1 MPFTVTDFHDLVR
14 LLEEHSDWRT
24 ELRRVLLSQDLL
36 DLPRAVQELAVA
48 QRRTEEAITHLT
60 ERMERGFT
68 EAASERQGLRQDL
81 SQLGERVERG
91 FGEAAADR
99 QDIRAHIGQ
108 GFADAAD
115 DRQRIRERV
124 ELGFADAA
132 DDRQRIRERV
142 EQGFADAA
150 DDRQRIRERMGQGFA
165 DAAGDRQRIR
175 ERMGQGFAD
184 ATIDRRDMRRD
195 IGQLKGLGQEQFYRD
210 RAAAIFGRLLVQGYD
225 ATNQVADHL
234 QEARRLGV
242 ISDREYQDVLAAD
255 LLWGGQLRGG
265 RQPLVLVLEASWTVG
280 NADVERA
287 ASRAAVLRQAG
298 LKALPV
304 AAGQEWPPNTQDEA
318 RRAGVAIVQDG
329 TIDQES
335 WEAALARS

>member
-60 ERMERGFT
+60 ERME
-68 EAASERQGLRQDL
+68 
-81 SQLGERVERG
+81 
-91 FGEAAADR
+91 
-99 QDIRAHIGQ
+99 
-108 GFADAAD
+108 
-115 DRQRIRERV
+115 
-124 ELGFADAA
+124 LGFADAA
-132 DDRQRIRERV
+132 DDRQRIRERM
-142 EQGFADAA
+142 EL
-150 DDRQRIRERMGQGFA
+150 
-165 DAAGDRQRIR
+165 
-175 ERMGQGFAD
+175 GFAD

-195 IGQLKGLGQEQFYRD
+195 IGQLKGLGQEQCYRD

-255 LLWGGQLRGG
+255 LLWGGQLRGS
-265 RQPLVLVLEASWTVG
+265 RQPLVVVLEASWTVG
-280 NADVERA
+280 AIDVERA

-329 TIDQES
+329 TVDQES
-335 WEAALARS
+335 WDAALARS